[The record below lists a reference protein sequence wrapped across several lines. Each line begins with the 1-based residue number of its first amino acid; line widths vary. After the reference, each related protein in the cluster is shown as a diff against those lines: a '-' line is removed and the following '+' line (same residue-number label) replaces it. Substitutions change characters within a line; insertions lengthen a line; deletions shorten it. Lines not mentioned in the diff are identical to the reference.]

1 VLYVATERPPGGVV
15 APAEPV
21 AAQLTPPGTV
31 LLAERAGGA
40 GTGLEPCGLEPGELE
55 RIRRRGYAVGAQHA
69 LEGVECAAAPVRTS
83 DGPATTALALCA
95 PRDRFQAR
103 LDEYTRAI
111 AGAGK
116 RIARS
121 VRR

>member
-1 VLYVATERPPGGVV
+1 VLYVASERPPGGVA

-21 AAQLTPPGTV
+21 AAHLTPPGTV
-31 LLAERAGGA
+31 LLAERASDIGS
-40 GTGLEPCGLEPGELE
+40 GLELGGLAPGELE
-55 RIRRRGYAVGAQHA
+55 RTRRRGYAVGAQRA
-69 LEGVECAAAPVRTS
+69 LEGVDCAAAPLRTS
-83 DGPATTALALCA
+83 DGPATAALALCA

-103 LDEYTRAI
+103 RDQYTRAI
-111 AGAGK
+111 AGAGA